1 MIWWTLAG
9 RDTSRS
15 SWCTPRTC
23 YSPCNVGSTSC
34 AALSSYP
41 AQEVVQPGNV
51 VGVADAV
58 KWCVRCPLAVRVP
71 PVSDTQATAFD
82 PRHAAW
88 VVSEWLA
95 RVP

>member
-1 MIWWTLAG
+1 MTG
-9 RDTSRS
+9 N
-15 SWCTPRTC
+15 
-23 YSPCNVGSTSC
+23 YGSTSY

-58 KWCVRCPLAVRVP
+58 KWCVRCPLTVRVT
-71 PVSDTQATAFD
+71 PVSDAQAAAFD
-82 PRHAAW
+82 AWHGSW
-88 VVSEWLA
+88 VVREWLA